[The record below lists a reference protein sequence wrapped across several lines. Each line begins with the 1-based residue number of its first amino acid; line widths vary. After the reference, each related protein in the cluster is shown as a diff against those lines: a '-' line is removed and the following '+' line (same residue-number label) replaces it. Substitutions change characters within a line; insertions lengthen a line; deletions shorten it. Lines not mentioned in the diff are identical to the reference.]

1 LTVHPAPVVCRRDAI
16 LTASQVITATM
27 VLLAIIIVTA
37 FVLDARSQHASAA
50 PHNRTDHATRDAT
63 SVTRT
68 YRLSDATQFYNV
80 NEAPLR

>member
-50 PHNRTDHATRDAT
+50 PHNRTDHAARAT